1 MIILER
7 LQSLITW
14 LSQGATSHL
23 IQSRI
28 FAAQGL
34 NKLAERYAAHVA
46 EEQNYIVK
54 FIDRIIAL
62 GGDVKNEDKTA
73 ELIYKDAVEYLN
85 YDLQV
90 SKDSLEWLAELIADA
105 QEDLMTFQLLSEYYQ
120 EEKSELAW
128 TEQQLDMIEMIGR
141 QNWLDKQL

>member
-1 MIILER
+1 MIVVER
-7 LQSLITW
+7 LQSLVTW

-28 FAAQGL
+28 FAAQRL
-34 NKLAERYAAHVA
+34 NKLAEKYAAHAA

-90 SKDSLEWLAELIADA
+90 SKDSLEWLAELIADV
-105 QEDLMTFQLLSEYYQ
+105 QDDSMTFQLLSDYYQ
-120 EEKSELAW
+120 EEKSKMLW
-128 TEQQLDMIEMIGR
+128 TEQQLEMIEMIGR